1 MIQNERQYKITQARV
16 REFEQALALL
26 ETPDP
31 AQHPR
36 KVLSEKNALL
46 NTIQCLQQEI
56 ADYDKLKQG
65 EISSFRLQNL
75 NEIPATLIKARIALG
90 ITQRELGERI
100 GVQEQQIQRY
110 EANQYQSISFD
121 RLGQV
126 FAALGINFKDVVMEI
141 DRLQA
146 SGVGLVGESAN

>member
-1 MIQNERQYKITQARV
+1 MIPNECQYKITQARV

-56 ADYDKLKQG
+56 AEYTTQHSKL
-65 EISSFRLQNL
+65 
-75 NEIPATLIKARIALG
+75 A
-90 ITQRELGERI
+90 
-100 GVQEQQIQRY
+100 
-110 EANQYQSISFD
+110 
-121 RLGQV
+121 
-126 FAALGINFKDVVMEI
+126 
-141 DRLQA
+141 
-146 SGVGLVGESAN
+146 

>member
-16 REFEQALALL
+16 REFEQALSRL
-26 ETPDP
+26 EMPDP
-31 AQHPR
+31 TQHPR
-36 KVLSEKNALL
+36 KILSEKNALL
-46 NTIQCLQQEI
+46 NTIQTLQQEI

-75 NEIPATLIKARIALG
+75 NEIPTTLIKARIALG

-126 FAALGINFKDVVMEI
+126 FVALGINFKDVVMEL
-141 DRLQA
+141 DRRRR
-146 SGVGLVGESAN
+146 SG